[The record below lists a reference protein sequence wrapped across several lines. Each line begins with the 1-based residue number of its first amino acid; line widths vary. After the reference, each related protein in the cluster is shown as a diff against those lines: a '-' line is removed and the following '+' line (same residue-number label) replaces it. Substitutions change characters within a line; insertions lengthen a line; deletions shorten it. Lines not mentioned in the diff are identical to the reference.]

1 MATLIQEAK
10 LYMIKRR

>member
-10 LYMIKRR
+10 LYMIKRW